1 MIPGLFTGWGF
12 YKNCVFLPD
21 FAPFRKIPCLLLPCK
36 SVFFSEKRNREFCRG
51 VIEVRMKKLVIVTY
65 VLRGLGFVLVLL
77 SLFGHSLI
85 LNLFPGLEG
94 QSINPI
100 FYSGILVY
108 MVGAVIYFFVNKK
121 EKAERRRREIE
132 EAEERAFGPRDG
144 EEKS

>member
-1 MIPGLFTGWGF
+1 M
-12 YKNCVFLPD
+12 
-21 FAPFRKIPCLLLPCK
+21 R
-36 SVFFSEKRNREFCRG
+36 
-51 VIEVRMKKLVIVTY
+51 KLVIVTY

-108 MVGAVIYFFVNKK
+108 LTGAVIYFFINKK
-121 EKAERRRREIE
+121 EKAEKRRRQIE
-132 EAEERAFGPRDG
+132 EAEERAFGPRND
-144 EEKS
+144 